1 MFDKNKKYKIQY
13 AGAEEE
19 LVFTGKIIEE
29 NNDFI
34 KIKTIRQ
41 ETLFLRLEK
50 IIKIQ
55 EVLEWNSQ
63 E

>member
-13 AGAEEE
+13 AVAEEE

-55 EVLEWNSQ
+55 EVLE
-63 E
+63 